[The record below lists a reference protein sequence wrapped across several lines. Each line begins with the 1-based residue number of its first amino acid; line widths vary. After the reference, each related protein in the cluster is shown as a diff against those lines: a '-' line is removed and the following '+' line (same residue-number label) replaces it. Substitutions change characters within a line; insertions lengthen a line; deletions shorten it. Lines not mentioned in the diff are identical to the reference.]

1 MKNIFA
7 FLLFNLFTFISFA
20 QDVNP
25 DALARIAKI
34 EVQAVS
40 NGKAIVKL
48 WIASTDVESLDYIKM
63 QLSGKIIPR
72 MTVLTTLKQSSSIVS
87 ASGEQ
92 VILMESEITINTP
105 KENGHD
111 IIRYV
116 FKKSGPTNFR
126 NLKPGSIT
134 VFPPVDK

>member
-7 FLLFNLFTFISFA
+7 FLLFNLFTFTSLA
-20 QDVNP
+20 QGVNS
-25 DALARIAKI
+25 DASARIAKI

-40 NGKAIVKL
+40 NSKAIVKL
-48 WIASTDVESLDYIKM
+48 WIASTDVESLDFVKM

-72 MTVLTTLKQSSSIVS
+72 MTVLTTLKQNSSVVS

-92 VILMESEITINTP
+92 MILMEGEITINKP
-105 KENGHD
+105 SENGRD
-111 IIRYV
+111 IVRYV
-116 FKKSGPTNFR
+116 FKKSEPTNFR
-126 NLKPGSIT
+126 NLKPGSII